1 MKVKLTSASAFG
13 PNPWQQTSWDW
24 RAAGNF
30 ICGGAGTG
38 LLIASVL
45 LVPSATVATAITSA
59 SIWLLFVGLA
69 LVGLGL
75 FSVWL
80 EIGRPLRALHV
91 FLNPHTSWMSREAF
105 VGALLFPAGLLALL
119 GLGGWNWV
127 TAALALLFLYCQS
140 RMLPAAR
147 GIPAWRSVWL
157 SPLFLVTAGVE
168 GLALFVLLGLW
179 HEWVSNAALLAFAV
193 LLLARLVV
201 WRLYRSSVAVSL
213 APRASRALD
222 QAGRRLGLIG
232 TVVPLCLLGIGWFA
246 GGTGAGALLAL
257 AGAGAAW
264 AGANMKYT
272 LITRASFNQGF
283 ALTHIPV
290 RGVRGTE

>member
-1 MKVKLTSASAFG
+1 MTVKLTPAAGFG
-13 PNPWQQTSWDW
+13 PNPWMQTSWDW

-38 LLIASVL
+38 LL
-45 LVPSATVATAITSA
+45 VATALFAPAATLAQPA
-59 SIWLLFVGLA
+59 SLLLLLVGLA

-75 FSVWL
+75 CSVWL

-91 FLNPHTSWMSREAF
+91 FLNPRTSWMSREAF

-119 GLGGWNWV
+119 GVGGWNWV

-147 GIPAWRSVWL
+147 GIPAWRSAWL

-168 GLALFVLLGLW
+168 GCAVFLLLGLW
-179 HEWVSNAALLAFAV
+179 HGSVPGALLLSFA
-193 LLLARLVV
+193 LLLALRLLV
-201 WRLYRSSVAVSL
+201 WRGYRRSVAAAL
-213 APRASRALD
+213 APQAARVLD
-222 QAGRRLGLIG
+222 QAGRRLSGIG
-232 TVVPLCLLGIGWFA
+232 TLVPLLLL
-246 GGTGAGALLAL
+246 GAGALLDAGVVLALAAL

-264 AGANMKYT
+264 AGANMKYL

-283 ALTHIPV
+283 ALSHIPV
-290 RGVRGTE
+290 RGVRGIQ